1 MTGSGKKFSW
11 RGWTTFVVTISFI
24 LDTLSGIILYIAP
37 AGRIANWT
45 DWRVWGLDK
54 ETWGA
59 VHTIFGYVLLIIV
72 GVHLYYNW
80 RMFLNFIW
88 NKIKKAVNLKWEL
101 LFAALTCL
109 IIFLG
114 TLWHIPPFSS
124 TMELGEYFKASW
136 EESRVETPIAHGELL
151 SLEAFANDIQISP
164 DELLGILRS
173 RGYEVKDLTQ
183 TLGDIAREN
192 QTSPQSLYEAIKP
205 EGTNSSA
212 GMPATYSG
220 SGLGRKTLEAI
231 CAERGIPLDAAL
243 SKLKQN
249 GIDARPSDGLKDLA
263 GRVGMTPLEL
273 LNLVQGQEAN

>member
-1 MTGSGKKFSW
+1 MTGDKKKLNW

-24 LDTLSGIILYIAP
+24 VDTLSGIILYIAP

-45 DWRVWGLDK
+45 NWKVWGLDK
-54 ETWGA
+54 EAWGA

-88 NKIKKAVNLKWEL
+88 NKMKKAVNLKWEL
-101 LFAALTCL
+101 LFATLACL

-136 EESRVETPIAHGELL
+136 EESKVETPIAHGELL
-151 SLEAFANDIQISP
+151 SLEEFANNIQIP
-164 DELLGILRS
+164 PNELLGILRS
-173 RGYEVKDLTQ
+173 KGYEVKDFKQ

-192 QTSPQSLYEAIKP
+192 QTSPQSLYELIKP
-205 EGTNSSA
+205 EDPNSGA
-212 GMPATYSG
+212 GLPKSYQG
-220 SGLGRKTLEAI
+220 SGLGKKTLETI

-243 SKLKQN
+243 DRLKQS
-249 GIDARPSDGLKDLA
+249 GIDAQPNDGLKDLA
-263 GRVGMTPLEL
+263 GRVGITPLEL
-273 LNLVQGQEAN
+273 LNLVQGQETI